1 MFFET
6 ENINWNWGKSKDIN
20 LDINQITKHSKRL
33 TFVTVGLL
41 APTGAIIVIMMFYDV
56 L

>member
-20 LDINQITKHSKRL
+20 LDIDQSNYETFKKVDICHSW
-33 TFVTVGLL
+33 FVSS
-41 APTGAIIVIMMFYDV
+41 YRSYYSDNDV